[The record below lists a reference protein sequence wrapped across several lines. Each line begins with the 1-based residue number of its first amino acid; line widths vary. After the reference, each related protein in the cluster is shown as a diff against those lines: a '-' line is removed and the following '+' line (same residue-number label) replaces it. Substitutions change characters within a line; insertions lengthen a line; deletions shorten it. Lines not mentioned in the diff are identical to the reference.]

1 VNVNVNGEPREV
13 SDQSTVAEVVSSG
26 GAAEGGRGIAVA
38 VNGEVV
44 RRSEWGVRRL
54 RDRDHVEIL
63 RAVGGG

>member
-26 GAAEGGRGIAVA
+26 GAAEEGRGIAVA

-44 RRSEWGVRRL
+44 RRSEWDVRRL
-54 RDRDHVEIL
+54 RDRDRVEIL